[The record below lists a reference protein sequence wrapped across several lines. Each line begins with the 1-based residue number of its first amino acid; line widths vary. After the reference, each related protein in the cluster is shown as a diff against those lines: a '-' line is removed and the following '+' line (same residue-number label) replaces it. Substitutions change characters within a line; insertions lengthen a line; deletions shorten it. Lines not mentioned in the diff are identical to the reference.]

1 MQGRLSASQTG
12 ALQEFPRRK
21 WEAEFACAAA
31 AGFDSIQWLYD
42 VSGEDVNPL
51 ASDDGVARM
60 RELSRE
66 HGVAVDS
73 LCAHYLLERPTDVA
87 RLEWLVGRCFAAGID
102 RVVLP
107 FIGLPYDAG
116 VVARLGNPDVELL
129 VEGVP
134 EAAAFNFDSGNDPLS
149 AIGPNVRGV
158 HLKDRD
164 AAGKNVP
171 PGEGVVDFAAVFA
184 ALDAAGYEG
193 GFVFETPR
201 PVGDPVEWGRGL
213 VEFVSTI
220 RGR

>member
-1 MQGRLSASQTG
+1 MQGRLSASETG
-12 ALQEFPRRK
+12 ALQEFPRRE
-21 WEAEFACAAA
+21 WEAEFARAAA

-42 VSGEDVNPL
+42 VYGEDVNPI
-51 ASDDGVARM
+51 ASEGGVARM
-60 RELSRE
+60 RELSSE

-73 LCAHYLLERPTDVA
+73 LCAHYLLERPGDVR

-102 RVVLP
+102 RIVLP
-107 FIGLPYDAG
+107 FIGVPFDAG
-116 VVARLGNPDVELL
+116 LMARLGNPDVELL
-129 VEGVP
+129 VEGVADAP
-134 EAAAFNFDSGNDPLS
+134 AVNYDTGNDPLS

-164 AAGKNVP
+164 AAGNNVP
-171 PGEGVVDFAAVFA
+171 LGHGVVDFQAVFA
-184 ALDAAGYEG
+184 ALDAARYEG
-193 GFVFETPR
+193 GFVLETPR